1 MKTKQTK
8 MKLTRYELE
17 DNYKLKRFKV
27 AHHNGHTTVE
37 QDLTVRTDEF
47 GRVEL
52 ELDLNDFPRIDN
64 ELEAMLKYA
73 DWLERMGIAIR
84 REAKR
89 AINRGVEWWKEQTI
103 KLWCGLMWMSLEIAR
118 ENILDNAK
126 IITAN
131 LTATIAVKKY

>member
-8 MKLTRYELE
+8 MKLTLFRLE

-52 ELDLNDFPRIDN
+52 DLDLNDFPRIDN
-64 ELEAMLKYA
+64 ELDAMLKYA

-89 AINRGVEWWKEQTI
+89 AIKRGVE
-103 KLWCGLMWMSLEIAR
+103 
-118 ENILDNAK
+118 
-126 IITAN
+126 
-131 LTATIAVKKY
+131 